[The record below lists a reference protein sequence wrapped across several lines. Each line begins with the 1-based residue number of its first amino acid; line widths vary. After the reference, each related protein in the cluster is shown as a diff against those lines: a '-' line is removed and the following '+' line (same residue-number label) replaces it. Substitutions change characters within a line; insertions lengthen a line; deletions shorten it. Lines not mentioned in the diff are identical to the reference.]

1 MIGSSGAC
9 LEYFP
14 IQAPYLRK
22 KYIMKKE
29 KGMMKSES
37 FDH

>member
-14 IQAPYLRK
+14 IQAPYLEK
-22 KYIMKKE
+22 KYIMKKGERDDE
-29 KGMMKSES
+29 K
-37 FDH
+37 